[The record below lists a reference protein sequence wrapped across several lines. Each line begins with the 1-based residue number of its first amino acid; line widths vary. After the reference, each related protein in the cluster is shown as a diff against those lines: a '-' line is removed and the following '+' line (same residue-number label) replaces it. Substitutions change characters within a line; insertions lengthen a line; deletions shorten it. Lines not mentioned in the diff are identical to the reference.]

1 MARGVFI
8 AIGGRLRPWRRPSV
22 IVNGVDTKILAGWT
36 KIDGD
41 WRQFWPPQVAAS
53 IVVIGAGG
61 GNGGNDR
68 LTGYA
73 GRSGH
78 KITGIIPLGADQQ
91 IQIGIGGRGGDGYTG
106 TGVGSGL
113 PGFGDANTGGGPGG
127 TPGASGWSGGGGG
140 GGGATYISVEGV
152 NIVVA
157 AGGAGG
163 GGGGQ
168 GYVPPPDPP
177 PPAADPGPGPAW
189 NPDPQPEQPQPS
201 YNPPAPPPPAAVDP
215 PYDPPY
221 EPPVESWNSGGDG
234 IGEGCGPGACGSS
247 GEGGGG
253 GGGGGEGGDAGCFI
267 GSTKVLMADGT
278 TKSISSVR
286 VGDLVRSDAG
296 VVSVIYNRTRIG
308 DVELVSMNGSDYFMT
323 SNHAVFTD
331 QGWAVYDIEYLQ
343 MTEPVQYQMIL
354 ANNNFKPLTT
364 LREGLNL
371 AHWVNDEVVYRPIE
385 KLATINVKSKQV
397 FWLNVTGNDRYIA
410 NGVVVH
416 NES

>member
-8 AIGGRLRPWRRPSV
+8 AKDGRLRPWRRPSV
-22 IVNGVDTKILAGWT
+22 IVNGVATKILAGWT
-36 KIDGD
+36 RMDGV
-41 WRQFWPPQVAAS
+41 WRQFWPPQLPA
-53 IVVIGAGG
+53 VVIAIGAGG

-68 LTGYA
+68 LTGYT

-78 KITGIIPLGADQQ
+78 KITGIIALGADQQ

-106 TGVGSGL
+106 TGIGAGL
-113 PGFGDANTGGGPGG
+113 PGFGGANAGGGIGG
-127 TPGASGWSGGGGG
+127 NPGASGWSGGGGG
-140 GGGATYISVEGV
+140 GGGASYISVEGT

-157 AGGAGG
+157 AGGGGG

-177 PPAADPGPGPAW
+177 PPANVPQPDPS
-189 NPDPQPEQPQPS
+189 PDPQPEQPQPP
-201 YNPPAPPPPAAVDP
+201 YNPPVQPPVPPPP
-215 PYDPPY
+215 DPPY
-221 EPPVESWNSGGDG
+221 EPPQEYWDTGGGDG
-234 IGEGCGPGACGSS
+234 IGTGCDPGTCGDT
-247 GEGGGG
+247 GADGGGAAGDG
-253 GGGGGEGGDAGCFI
+253 GAGGSGCFI

-278 TKSISSVR
+278 LKSISSVR

-296 VVSVIYNRTRIG
+296 VVSVIWNRTRIG

-354 ANNNFKPLTT
+354 ANNNFKPLTP

-371 AHWVNDEVVYRPIE
+371 AHWVNNELVYIPIE

-397 FWLNVTGNDRYIA
+397 FWLNVAGNDRYIA

>member
-8 AIGGRLRPWRRPSV
+8 AKDGRLRPWRRPSV
-22 IVNGVDTKILAGWT
+22 IVNGADTKILAGWT
-36 KIDGD
+36 KIDGE
-41 WRQFWPPQVAAS
+41 WRQFWPPQVPAG

-68 LTGYA
+68 LTGYS
-73 GRSGH
+73 GQSGH
-78 KITGIIPLGADQQ
+78 KITGIIPLGADQ
-91 IQIGIGGRGGDGYTG
+91 IIDIGIGGRGGDGYTG
-106 TGVGSGL
+106 TGIGAGL
-113 PGFGDANTGGGPGG
+113 PGFGSANTGGGVGG
-127 TPGASGWSGGGGG
+127 NPGASGYSGGGGG
-140 GGGATYISVEGV
+140 GGGASYISIDGV

-163 GGGGQ
+163 GGGGM

-177 PPAADPGPGPAW
+177 PPANDPGPGSSS
-189 NPDPQPEQPQPS
+189 DPQPGQPAPA
-201 YNPPAPPPPAAVDP
+201 YNPPAAAAVAAA
-215 PYDPPY
+215 DPPY
-221 EPPVESWNSGGDG
+221 EAPVENWNSGGDG
-234 IGEGCGPGACGSS
+234 IGDSGACGPGACGDS
-247 GEGGGG
+247 GSGGGAAG
-253 GGGGGEGGDAGCFI
+253 GDSGGDAGCFI

-343 MTEPVQYQMIL
+343 MTEPVQYQIVL
-354 ANNNFKPLTT
+354 ANNNFKPLTP

-371 AHWVNDEVVYRPIE
+371 AYWINDELVYKPIE